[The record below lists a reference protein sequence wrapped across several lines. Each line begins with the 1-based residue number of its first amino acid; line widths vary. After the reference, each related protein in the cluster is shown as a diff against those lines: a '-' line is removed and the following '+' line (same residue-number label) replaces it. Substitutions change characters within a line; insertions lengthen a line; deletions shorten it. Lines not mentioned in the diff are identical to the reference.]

1 MKKDFRVDLKSPTLE
16 ALDMIDAALADA
28 SRMGVRTEASEQQI
42 ASAQASVKKI
52 KELIA
57 SAEDSGSHS
66 AAALAN
72 AVVEQLCHAALDY
85 LAGNYSSADAIKAAE
100 HALAAAAEWSSLVPK
115 WWFRAAKAADA
126 ARLSELPGEIK
137 LAAARY
143 RLSTTAEDVSTIIK
157 NRMERLQER
166 RKTDRAELN
175 ALRTERD
182 SLENEKERIM
192 AEYKSAAIDVS
203 EAKESVLNVQRKIA
217 GIEEHI
223 EALEYRIDKEEILF
237 DDVYPILEELFYLAE
252 SMNIYKIAFDSEYLM
267 GIYVGGRKWR
277 DDYQSLTELHQI
289 LLRVRE
295 MIIAG
300 NGDKAT
306 LCALIVRI
314 KEILEVSDPL
324 WRSGRGED
332 APRGGSQG
340 FGGAQDDPFHRN
352 GTCYGSP
359 MTPKAGV
366 LPAGTDTAGNT
377 EDNN

>member
-1 MKKDFRVDLKSPTLE
+1 MKKDFKVDLKSPTLE
-16 ALDMIDAALADA
+16 ALDTIDTALADA
-28 SRMGVRTEASEQQI
+28 ARMGVRTEIFKQQI

-57 SAEDSGSHS
+57 SAKDSGSHR
-66 AAALAN
+66 AAALAK
-72 AVVEQLCHAALDY
+72 AVVEQLCHAVSDY
-85 LAGNYSSADAIKAAE
+85 LIGNYSSANAIKATE

-126 ARLSELPGEIK
+126 ARLSELPEEIK

-143 RLSTTAEDVSTIIK
+143 RLSTAAEDLSDIIRQQMEHLRELGK
-157 NRMERLQER
+157 TNRARV
-166 RKTDRAELN
+166 ELN

-182 SLENEKERIM
+182 SLEDEIERIIT
-192 AEYKSAAIDVS
+192 EYKSATIDVF

-217 GIEEHI
+217 DIEE
-223 EALEYRIDKEEILF
+223 RIDMLRSRVVIAERAF
-237 DDVYPILEELFYLAE
+237 DEMYPTLEELLDLLE
-252 SMNIYKIAFDSEYLM
+252 SINPIYFM
-267 GIYVGGRKWR
+267 GVYVGRRNWCE
-277 DDYQSLTELHQI
+277 DYRSLTELHQI
-289 LLRVRE
+289 LNEAVIEIQNANMLRKL
-295 MIIAG
+295 II
-300 NGDKAT
+300 
-306 LCALIVRI
+306 RI
-314 KEILEVSDPL
+314 KKIIGASDPL
-324 WRSGRGED
+324 QRSGRGED
-332 APRGGSQG
+332 ALRGGFQG